1 MSHVAF
7 LRAINTGG
15 RRVSNDHLVEITRS
29 LGFDDVAAYQA
40 SGNLILGTP
49 VSAGSSSDDLE
60 ARLSDGLGAA
70 LGYDVPVMIRSLD
83 ELRAI
88 TEARPFGADQ
98 PLPGSKPQIA
108 LLAAS
113 SVDASTVAS
122 FATSAD
128 RLALVG
134 REIHWWPTEGVST
147 SALDVRALEAAVGTL
162 TVRTRAT
169 IERLV
174 ARIS

>member
-15 RRVSNDHLVEITRS
+15 RRVSNDQLVEITRS
-29 LGFDDVAAYQA
+29 LGFDDATAYQA
-40 SGNLILGTP
+40 SGNLILGSAVP
-49 VSAGSSSDDLE
+49 GGAAGSELE
-60 ARLSDGLGAA
+60 AHLSVGLERA

-88 TEARPFGADQ
+88 TEARPFGDDE

-108 LLAAS
+108 ILASS

-162 TVRTRAT
+162 TVRTQAT